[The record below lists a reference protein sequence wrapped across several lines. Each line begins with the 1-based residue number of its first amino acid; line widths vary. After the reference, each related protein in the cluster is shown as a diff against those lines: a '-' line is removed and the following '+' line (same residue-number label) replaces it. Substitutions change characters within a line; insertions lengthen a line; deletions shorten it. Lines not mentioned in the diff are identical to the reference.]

1 MCACVCAHAR
11 LCVCIYRYGFP
22 VFQYIYNLTES
33 DMYHICSSHVTFP
46 EFIRYFIDSETGL
59 APSVARNRHFVPQSQ
74 HCGFC
79 TGLKEQ
85 DIRSHWDYRQVVPQ
99 RSDSSNHGSYC
110 ADNGKGQRNCSEEW
124 RSGFVHH
131 FIAKTEDISHDTHA
145 IFELTNL
152 TSKLPP
158 DLDIDVNVRRNLI
171 RNTIKTKIFRDGLTN
186 PRTLS
191 CMSKEE
197 VLRRQWK
204 NFQIRGMLSK
214 RELFPLPSAAADVI
228 GMSDFQ
234 ALALS
239 AFDRSQKDPD
249 LKKNRRISMAEA
261 YGMVTLED
269 RNTLR
274 AIFSRDFQ
282 LFGYPATIPEVFP
295 ENDEFPLE
303 RYSFFD
309 IFDNSTKAETSA
321 KAFRRRLGLRGTTN

>member
-1 MCACVCAHAR
+1 MCVLAGAR
-11 LCVCIYRYGFP
+11 RIRTLS
-22 VFQYIYNLTES
+22 YIYILS
-33 DMYHICSSHVTFP
+33 DADRDDICSSHVTFP

-59 APSVARNRHFVPQSQ
+59 APAIHRDPHFIPQSQ

-85 DIRSHWDYRQVVPQ
+85 DVRSYWDYRQVVPQ
-99 RSDSSNHGSYC
+99 RTDGSNHGSHC

-131 FIAKTEDISHDTHA
+131 FIAKTEDLSHDTLA

-158 DLDIDVNVRRNLI
+158 KLDMDVGVHRNIVRR
-171 RNTIKTKIFRDGLTN
+171 TIEKIFRTVLKKS
-186 PRTLS
+186 REKS
-191 CMSKEE
+191 CTSKEE
-197 VLRRQWK
+197 VLRIHWK

-228 GMSDFQ
+228 GMADFQ

-249 LKKNRRISMAEA
+249 LKKNRKIAMAEA
-261 YGMVTLED
+261 YGMLTLED

-274 AIFSRDFQ
+274 EIFSRDFQ

-295 ENDEFPLE
+295 RNEEFPSE
-303 RYSFFD
+303 SYRFFD
-309 IFDNSTKAETSA
+309 IYDNATSS
-321 KAFRRRLGLRGTTN
+321 

>member
-1 MCACVCAHAR
+1 MCVCV
-11 LCVCIYRYGFP
+11 CVCVCRSQFP
-22 VFQYIYNLTES
+22 VLSYVNTLS
-33 DMYHICSSHVTFP
+33 DVDKDDVCSSQPTFP

-59 APSVARNRHFVPQSQ
+59 APTVPRNAHFIPQSQ

-79 TGLKEQ
+79 TGLKKQEV
-85 DIRSHWDYRQVVPQ
+85 RSYWDYRQVVPQ
-99 RSDSSNHGSYC
+99 RTDGSNHGSHC

-131 FIAKTEDISHDTHA
+131 FIAKTEDLSHDTLA

-158 DLDIDVNVRRNLI
+158 KLDMDVGVHRNIVRR
-171 RNTIKTKIFRDGLTN
+171 TIEKIFRTVLKKS
-186 PRTLS
+186 REKS
-191 CMSKEE
+191 CTSKEE
-197 VLRRQWK
+197 VLRIHWK

-228 GMSDFQ
+228 EMADFQ

-249 LKKNRRISMAEA
+249 LKKNRKIAMAEA
-261 YGMVTLED
+261 YGMLTLED
-269 RNTLR
+269 RNMLR
-274 AIFSRDFQ
+274 EIFSRDFQ
-282 LFGYPATIPEVFP
+282 LFGYPATIPEVCP
-295 ENDEFPLE
+295 ENDEFPSE
-303 RYSFFD
+303 RYRFFD
-309 IFDNSTKAETSA
+309 IFDNSAKAETSA

>member
-1 MCACVCAHAR
+1 M
-11 LCVCIYRYGFP
+11 
-22 VFQYIYNLTES
+22 
-33 DMYHICSSHVTFP
+33 
-46 EFIRYFIDSETGL
+46 
-59 APSVARNRHFVPQSQ
+59 
-74 HCGFC
+74 
-79 TGLKEQ
+79 
-85 DIRSHWDYRQVVPQ
+85 VPQ
-99 RSDSSNHGSYC
+99 RTDGSNHGSYC
-110 ADNGKGQRNCSEEW
+110 ADKGKGQRNCSEEW

-131 FIAKTEDISHDTHA
+131 FIAKTDDLSHDTRA

-158 DLDIDVNVRRNLI
+158 DLDMDVDLRRN
-171 RNTIKTKIFRDGLTN
+171 NIKHTVENVFKTVLKKSRKM
-186 PRTLS
+186 P
-191 CMSKEE
+191 CVSKEE

-204 NFQIRGMLSK
+204 IFQIRGMLSK
-214 RELFPLPSAAADVI
+214 RELFPLPSAAADAI

-249 LKKNRRISMAEA
+249 LKKNRRIAMAEA

-295 ENDEFPLE
+295 ENDKFPPE
-303 RYSFFD
+303 QYRFFD
-309 IFDNSTKAETSA
+309 IFDNATSSKDPA
-321 KAFRRRLGLRGTTN
+321 SLKKEGKKEMEFDSS